1 MNWMKRH
8 LIYINMVWA
17 SMLLLGSCTSESGT
31 GTPDVTPVV
40 PSKPTNNTETAV
52 SQDEIKFQITTDE
65 NQEAVT
71 REATLYN
78 NLSTLQAELS
88 REGGAGNFFHV
99 DAFYD
104 GETSKY
110 IDSHVFYFSGGSG
123 VWTFADNTGSRLHYY
138 WPPSQTL
145 TYLNFLAYYPEVLTH
160 TGVSS
165 VTYSSD
171 KAPVINCK
179 LPLTNNQTFDGS
191 PRINMREFIYAF
203 EERKNKTE
211 HAESGVTLDFM
222 HPFAAVYFRIGQA
235 KQLMTL
241 NSIIL
246 RRIFYQGASSYNSV
260 ATPKTSWTPSGSST
274 DFTMSIGKQMGTT
287 MQKGSEY
294 GPFIVMPQAFTGRAG
309 LSDIKIA
316 INYTPYSGSETTT
329 SDISLGHDS
338 WIPGKKYIYTLDLGQ
353 DEGNINVSVSVV
365 DWDDQG
371 NNTQINVD

>member
-1 MNWMKRH
+1 MIRKKTYW
-8 LIYINMVWA
+8 L
-17 SMLLLGSCTSESGT
+17 MLSLLVAGLLSACSADTDNSAPEQVKT
-31 GTPDVTPVV
+31 VDVNKPV
-40 PSKPTNNTETAV
+40 EV
-52 SQDEIKFQITTDE
+52 SQQEITFNVTAEE

-71 REATLYN
+71 REATLYD
-78 NLSTLQAELS
+78 NLSTLQTELS

-171 KAPVINCK
+171 KAPVINCN

-241 NSIIL
+241 NSVIF
-246 RRIFYQGASSYNSV
+246 RRIFYKGASTYNKNN
-260 ATPKTSWTPSGSST
+260 TPKTSWTPSGSST